1 MFMTISI
8 SKKSLLFILTTICL
22 YLLNPGKSN
31 ALPSSTTRIP
41 EDSFLILS
49 LNLES
54 ILKKSQIKES
64 RVWKP
69 IIDTLNITNTN
80 FKSILLDADH
90 KGFNFRSPIQL
101 FLRSSKSER
110 NPLIFGLLASIKDT
124 QKVDASLANFAE
136 LLGFTKNKG
145 KTIRYQK
152 NNLPIEFGRKGKV
165 FHILGIGPVI
175 RDHNAAKQELDQFF
189 QLISKR
195 TKVDR
200 FPNSLTEHFSV
211 QSDLSVYIDG
221 SGFGKILEEKW
232 PEDRWK
238 ELLPLLDPLFT
249 KQFGLKVTSNIGSL
263 KLEASEYSVDETRK
277 VTPVKEL
284 TMVRNIPGDSPLV
297 ARLSLPGKE
306 FRNNAIQAVEKIL
319 QMLSDGKINKNTPLP
334 GFNASPAELLA
345 SPSGDFVF
353 AGGHFKEKNN
363 FLPNGQFSQ
372 SLSPLLLLGVGID
385 QKFHLKQLL
394 AGLNSANSIR
404 GLLNSNQLHLLEN
417 EEKLWITSTEYLRE
431 IETNK
436 TLKHLSKNRKNFLN
450 QHAFALDLDFEQA
463 NQSIRKVSSLN
474 FSQLKTL
481 SIIDDFKR
489 LSIHSNQNRVS
500 ASLKLVDHNKSAL
513 EVIFEHL
520 GQSLI
525 DQANQ
530 TIFQA
535 ISKNDI
541 NAVIQS
547 VQQGALINATDRFG
561 HTPIHYAAYKGNAR
575 IVDYLL
581 NNGGNPNIRGR
592 HESTP
597 LHSAAWG
604 KNMQVLELL
613 LEDGADVNARTDEG
627 ETPGMTAAL
636 RGEKEMLEILFA
648 LSADPHAKD
657 IHGTNMLDLA
667 AAGGHKSIVDLLSQM
682 GVQNQNPLHVAAGLG
697 DLKKVKNLLKQKN
710 NINSRDHFGATPL
723 LVAMVS
729 GKEEIVN
736 FLLSRNANP
745 HISAKDGYSL
755 IHAAAFSGK
764 KSLVQKALS
773 FDLDVNSRYGPDGIT
788 PIDVAE
794 ETGDALPYLRSL
806 GGKTAWELGRVIKN

>member
-189 QLISKR
+189 QLISKH

-211 QSDLSVYIDG
+211 RSDLSVYIDG

-284 TMVRNIPGDSPLV
+284 TMVHNIPGDSPLV
-297 ARLSLPGKE
+297 ARLSICWKPKQIPII
-306 FRNNAIQAVEKIL
+306 F
-319 QMLSDGKINKNTPLP
+319 
-334 GFNASPAELLA
+334 
-345 SPSGDFVF
+345 
-353 AGGHFKEKNN
+353 
-363 FLPNGQFSQ
+363 FLP
-372 SLSPLLLLGVGID
+372 L
-385 QKFHLKQLL
+385 
-394 AGLNSANSIR
+394 
-404 GLLNSNQLHLLEN
+404 
-417 EEKLWITSTEYLRE
+417 Y
-431 IETNK
+431 
-436 TLKHLSKNRKNFLN
+436 FL
-450 QHAFALDLDFEQA
+450 
-463 NQSIRKVSSLN
+463 
-474 FSQLKTL
+474 
-481 SIIDDFKR
+481 
-489 LSIHSNQNRVS
+489 
-500 ASLKLVDHNKSAL
+500 
-513 EVIFEHL
+513 
-520 GQSLI
+520 
-525 DQANQ
+525 
-530 TIFQA
+530 
-535 ISKNDI
+535 
-541 NAVIQS
+541 
-547 VQQGALINATDRFG
+547 
-561 HTPIHYAAYKGNAR
+561 
-575 IVDYLL
+575 
-581 NNGGNPNIRGR
+581 
-592 HESTP
+592 
-597 LHSAAWG
+597 
-604 KNMQVLELL
+604 
-613 LEDGADVNARTDEG
+613 
-627 ETPGMTAAL
+627 
-636 RGEKEMLEILFA
+636 
-648 LSADPHAKD
+648 
-657 IHGTNMLDLA
+657 
-667 AAGGHKSIVDLLSQM
+667 
-682 GVQNQNPLHVAAGLG
+682 
-697 DLKKVKNLLKQKN
+697 
-710 NINSRDHFGATPL
+710 
-723 LVAMVS
+723 
-729 GKEEIVN
+729 
-736 FLLSRNANP
+736 
-745 HISAKDGYSL
+745 
-755 IHAAAFSGK
+755 
-764 KSLVQKALS
+764 
-773 FDLDVNSRYGPDGIT
+773 
-788 PIDVAE
+788 
-794 ETGDALPYLRSL
+794 
-806 GGKTAWELGRVIKN
+806 